1 MRSFPSPDTSAIL
14 GAELHL
20 LSPVVCL
27 MLRCIALHC
36 NVCTPMQV
44 AALPAAV
51 RDRSGPDLRSPPY
64 RHSPLLSLQGT
75 GNLVSSSPPG
85 RRKSYTTLAASQDRQ
100 ETTRFDERFG
110 DDKSLVEAQTL
121 AAGSPSESSSPGY
134 SYMQQPHSATA
145 LVRAPIVW
153 WREYLPCHS
162 EIGVT
167 GCPAR
172 NPAPRS
178 TTSLG
183 MNQQPANRSRY
194 FLFSPGTPSLSRY
207 VQFAIWAHSLWITA
221 RDF

>member
-1 MRSFPSPDTSAIL
+1 MQELLYFGRLPRQAGKYFCATGAHAKRPSTSSL
-14 GAELHL
+14 
-20 LSPVVCL
+20 
-27 MLRCIALHC
+27 
-36 NVCTPMQV
+36 T
-44 AALPAAV
+44 LPLFV
-51 RDRSGPDLRSPPY
+51 DITD
-64 RHSPLLSLQGT
+64 HSRL
-75 GNLVSSSPPG
+75 
-85 RRKSYTTLAASQDRQ
+85 Q
-100 ETTRFDERFG
+100 ETTRFDEQFG

-121 AAGSPSESSSPGY
+121 AAGSPSESSLPGY
-134 SYMQQPHSATA
+134 SYMQQPHSATTQVF
-145 LVRAPIVW
+145 VRAPIVW
-153 WREYLPCHS
+153 WTEYLPCHS